1 MLDSDSSRS
10 QWPASHLPGQTV
22 DRLLYASLCCVDG
35 PVFEEMHRIRDHAL
49 QRNAADEVYVALLYQ
64 AGWFMEWMEGPT
76 AGIQA
81 LMRRVARD
89 PRHRDL
95 RLLHLSRGQRRLTQP
110 WSMAYTQEHEKTDDF
125 ARRAIALREKR
136 RQQPSDPA
144 SVWRRLSMPLNKAG
158 AADSVENDCFQRVM
172 VCSARGTE
180 SFDLVHWLGQVHQC
194 TVRSHRFA
202 GAQAHARDIATD
214 YVDLEGSTGEV
225 VRRVVAMARN
235 GLHIGLTQA
244 FLPDYSHL
252 IVLLSG
258 ESKRDADLINMLVS
272 SCWRLAHRP
281 VLVGVAPPGC
291 SHAGLREVAREGG
304 LVYLDCDL
312 SSRVDTPALWAVTVP
327 ALDFSLGAHPGGSPC
342 HPQQAS
348 TPMPNK

>member
-1 MLDSDSSRS
+1 LSSS
-10 QWPASHLPGQTV
+10 QWPASHLTGQAV

-49 QRNAADEVYVALLYQ
+49 QRNVADDVYVALLYQ

-76 AGIQA
+76 AGIQS

-110 WSMAYTQEHEKTDDF
+110 WSMAYAQEHEKPDDF
-125 ARRAIALREKR
+125 ARRAMALREKR
-136 RQQPSDPA
+136 RHQPSDPA
-144 SVWRRLSMPLNKAG
+144 SVWRRLSMPLNKPSAVE
-158 AADSVENDCFQRVM
+158 SVENDCFQRVM
-172 VCSARGTE
+172 ICSARGTE
-180 SFDLVHWLGQVHQC
+180 SFDLVHWLGQVNRRK
-194 TVRSHRFA
+194 VMSHRFA
-202 GAQAHARDIATD
+202 GAQARARDVATD
-214 YVDLEGSTGEV
+214 YVDLDGGTGEV

-312 SSRVDTPALWAVTVP
+312 SGHVDPPALWAITEP
-327 ALDFSLGAHPGGSPC
+327 ALDFSLGAHPDGSPC

-348 TPMPNK
+348 TPMPND